1 MFFSRKPKG
10 PTKKYIAYKSKMAKY
25 RNVMTAFKNQGD
37 RRLVTYFFEQ
47 TGKEVRQLCEALEL
61 TISEPGSSSGADIT
75 LIKAYDLGKL
85 PLLDSSEIVCIE
97 VHPLSR
103 VNALVEEAFQHKASG
118 QITYYI
124 GMDEPLFEVF
134 GAERILRLMEQMG
147 MEENEPITHPMISK
161 SLERG
166 MEKLQKT
173 LANPQDIR
181 TSSEEWRAANMPS

>member
-1 MFFSRKPKG
+1 MK
-10 PTKKYIAYKSKMAKY
+10 
-25 RNVMTAFKNQGD
+25 
-37 RRLVTYFFEQ
+37 L
-47 TGKEVRQLCEALEL
+47 LEL
-61 TISEPGSSSGADIT
+61 TISEPGSSSGTDIT
-75 LIKAYDLGKL
+75 LINAYDLGKH

-103 VNALVEEAFQHKASG
+103 VNALVEEAFQHKATG

-134 GAERILRLMEQMG
+134 GAERLLRLMEQMG

-173 LANPQDIR
+173 LSNPQDIR
-181 TSSEEWRAANMPS
+181 TSPEEWRTANMPS